1 MNPSI
6 PSCFR
11 RSIVAVGSITTG
23 VLLVVGVPIALWR
36 MIGWPLP
43 TMVPTPGDIG
53 KALSRSTVSDA
64 VIIKTLALV
73 GWFAWLALMWSLVVE
88 IGARLTGRPART
100 MRFAGPFQDVARRL
114 VTAASLLTVTAV
126 PLMTSN
132 PALAGVGAPALMVE
146 RNPVPVGAAI
156 ARLAPAIVQG
166 APGAPPSA
174 SSSTYSVQRRDSLWR
189 IAECQLGDPMRWRE
203 IWDLNRGREFDGMAF
218 TDANLIRPGW
228 VLDLPQAFVLVAP
241 ETRDS
246 PEPADAEP
254 PTTLESPTSIE
265 APVTTAPTSSESP
278 EVTTTLAPAVATP
291 TPVAATPRGEP
302 VERRDS
308 RTGESSEDSAD
319 DEGALVPMFVGG
331 AVLATGLLLLLRRLR
346 RTQARR
352 RPTGVE
358 PHRPPKTTA
367 PIETAIRHDADT
379 DLVERLFTAARA
391 FSAGID
397 GSLPDLSAARVAGAE
412 VELLLDA
419 AAPSSPPGFDDRG
432 RRRAFATEAAVST
445 AALAGIAG
453 DVATPWPTLVTAG
466 GLGDDLVLIDLET
479 AGTLTVDGDRAAD
492 TIRRLAAE
500 LTASPASELVDVLVL
515 GDGMALAAS
524 DRVRPIATVDEAVA
538 ALKAAVES
546 TRSALDLLG
555 VPDTPTARRRHSA
568 QHAWGVTVLICAE
581 SLMPTDLDR
590 LATLVQ
596 PRCGVAVVFPA
607 AQTKEHWSL
616 SVNDTAFLRPHG
628 FELTPLDLP
637 EALLESVDVLLAD
650 ATLGDAESALLGQ
663 AHDLAAPEGPI
674 YLPESRTSGVDAVEE
689 PEVEIR
695 VLGPVQVHG
704 VPPIN
709 RRRTVELI
717 AHLALH
723 PNGVTGSQLKTAIWP
738 DTIPSQDTFNVTVHR
753 ARSGLGVTRD
763 GTHHLPHAV
772 TNGSSYSLGAHVTS
786 DLARFTDL
794 AVRSRSAIDPAE
806 EAKLLR
812 QALELLR
819 GQPFEGSQGYEWAYT
834 EGIVVEAEALIAD
847 TAHRLAQLALAS
859 GDAALATWAATKG
872 LMAVPGSEPLYRD
885 RMEAAHLNGDPAAV
899 DRIVDELCR
908 YVETLD
914 PLDDL
919 HPDTIALWRQ
929 VGRPSS
935 SRSPEGRC

>member
-1 MNPSI
+1 MNQSRPST
-6 PSCFR
+6 FR
-11 RSIVAVGSITTG
+11 RSMIAVGSIITG

-36 MIGWPLP
+36 MVGWPLP
-43 TMVPTPGDIG
+43 TTVPTPGDIG
-53 KALSRSTVSDA
+53 KALSRSTVSDT
-64 VIIKTLALV
+64 VIIKSLALV
-73 GWFAWLALMWSLVVE
+73 GWFAWLALMWSLVIE
-88 IGARLTGRPART
+88 IGARLTGRQART

-114 VTAASLLTVTAV
+114 VTAASLLTVSAA
-126 PLMTSN
+126 PLMTST
-132 PALAGVGAPALMVE
+132 PALAAVGAPALIVE
-146 RNPVPVGAAI
+146 RNPVPVGATAP
-156 ARLAPAIVQG
+156 RVAPAVVRE
-166 APGAPPSA
+166 APEAPPSA
-174 SSSTYSVQRRDSLWR
+174 SSSTYSVKRRDSLWR

-203 IWDLNRGREFDGMAF
+203 IWDLNRGREFDGVAF

-228 VLDLPQAFVLVAP
+228 VLALPQALAHAAP
-241 ETRDS
+241 EQDDSPAPTRDD
-246 PEPADAEP
+246 PVAP
-254 PTTLESPTSIE
+254 PTTIESAAVIE
-265 APVTTAPTSSESP
+265 APTTMAPASSES
-278 EVTTTLAPAVATP
+278 EGVTTTIAPDLATS
-291 TPVAATPRGEP
+291 TPVTSTPEAER
-302 VERRDS
+302 VEAS
-308 RTGESSEDSAD
+308 LGDSAD
-319 DEGALVPMFVGG
+319 DEEIVVPMFVGG
-331 AVLATGLLLLLRRLR
+331 TVLATGLLLLLRRLR

-352 RPTGVE
+352 RPSGDE
-358 PHRPPKTTA
+358 PHRPPTTTA
-367 PIETAIRHDADT
+367 PIETAIRHDANT
-379 DLVERLFTAARA
+379 DLIDRLFTAARA
-391 FSAGID
+391 FSVGVEPD
-397 GSLPDLSAARVAGAE
+397 SPLPDLAAARVSGSE
-412 VELLLDA
+412 VEILLSA
-419 AAPSSPPGFDDRG
+419 AASSNPPGFEDRG
-432 RRRAFATEAAVST
+432 KRRAFATEEGIST

-453 DVATPWPTLVTAG
+453 DAATPWPTLVAAG
-466 GLGDDLVLIDLET
+466 GLGDDLVLIDLES
-479 AGTLTVDGDRAAD
+479 AGMLTVDGDRAGD
-492 TIRRLAAE
+492 TTRRIAAE
-500 LTASPASELVDVLVL
+500 LAASPASELVDVLVL
-515 GDGMALAAS
+515 GDVTALTAS

-538 ALKAAVES
+538 VLKAAVES

-555 VPDTPTARRRHSA
+555 VPDTPTARGRHSA
-568 QHAWGVTVLICAE
+568 QHAWGVTVLISAAP
-581 SLMPTDLDR
+581 LAPTDFDR

-596 PRCGVAVVFPA
+596 PHCGVAVVVPA
-607 AQTKEHWSL
+607 PPMKDTWSL
-616 SVNDTAFLRPHG
+616 SVDDSAVLQPHG

-637 EALLESVDVLLAD
+637 AVVLESIDSLLAD
-650 ATLGDAESALLGQ
+650 AAVGDAESALLGQ
-663 AHDLAAPEGPI
+663 ADDPAAPDEPI
-674 YLPESRTSGVDAVEE
+674 HLPEFGAADVDAAEE

-753 ARSGLGVTRD
+753 ARSGLGVSRD

-794 AVRSRSAIDPAE
+794 AARSRSAIDPVDEAE
-806 EAKLLR
+806 LLK

-834 EGIVVEAEALIAD
+834 EGIVVESEALIAD

-859 GDAALATWAATKG
+859 GDSALATWAATQG

-919 HPDTIALWRQ
+919 HPDTIALWRR

-935 SRSPEGRC
+935 SRSPESRC

>member
-1 MNPSI
+1 MNQSRPST
-6 PSCFR
+6 FR
-11 RSIVAVGSITTG
+11 RSMIAVGSIITG

-36 MIGWPLP
+36 MVGWPLP
-43 TMVPTPGDIG
+43 TTVPTPGDIG
-53 KALSRSTVSDA
+53 KAISRSTVSDT
-64 VIIKTLALV
+64 VILKTLALV
-73 GWFAWLALMWSLVVE
+73 GWFAWLALMWSLVIE
-88 IGARLTGRPART
+88 IGARLSGRPART

-114 VTAASLLTVTAV
+114 ITAASLLTVTAS
-126 PLMTSN
+126 PLMTPN
-132 PALAGVGAPALMVE
+132 PALAGVGAPALIVE
-146 RNPVPVGAAI
+146 RAPLLVGAAVSKT
-156 ARLAPAIVQG
+156 ATVTVHQAPI
-166 APGAPPSA
+166 APPSA

-189 IAECQLGDPMRWRE
+189 IAECQLGDPLRWRE
-203 IWDLNRGREFDGMAF
+203 IWDLNRGREFDGVAF

-228 VLDLPQAFVLVAP
+228 VLDLPQSLVPVVP
-241 ETRDS
+241 EQDDS
-246 PEPADAEP
+246 PAPTGAEPEAP
-254 PTTLESPTSIE
+254 PTTLESAAEIE
-265 APVTTAPTSSESP
+265 APITMAPDSSESKGVTP
-278 EVTTTLAPAVATP
+278 TGAPDLATSASVTTTPPA
-291 TPVAATPRGEP
+291 EP
-302 VERRDS
+302 VGAS
-308 RTGESSEDSAD
+308 LGDSAD
-319 DEGALVPMFVGG
+319 DEGTVVPMFVGG
-331 AVLATGLLLLLRRLR
+331 TVLATGLLLLLRRLR

-352 RPTGVE
+352 RSSGVE
-358 PHRPPKTTA
+358 PHRPPTTTA
-367 PIETAIRHDADT
+367 PIETAIRHDANS
-379 DLVERLFTAARA
+379 DLIDRLFTAARA
-391 FSAGID
+391 FSVGIEPD
-397 GSLPDLSAARVAGAE
+397 SPLPDLAAARVSGSE
-412 VELLLDA
+412 VEILLSA
-419 AAPSSPPGFDDRG
+419 AASSNPPGFEDRG
-432 RRRAFATEAAVST
+432 ERRAFATEEGIST

-453 DVATPWPTLVTAG
+453 DAATPWPTLVAAG
-466 GLGDDLVLIDLET
+466 GLGDDLVLIDLES
-479 AGTLTVDGDRAAD
+479 AGMLTVDGASAAD

-500 LTASPASELVDVLVL
+500 IAASPASELVDVLVL

-524 DRVRPIATVDEAVA
+524 DRVRPIATFDEAVA
-538 ALKAAVES
+538 VLKAAVES

-555 VPDTPTARRRHSA
+555 MPDAPTARRRHHE
-568 QHAWGVTVLICAE
+568 QHTWGVTVLICAE
-581 SLMPTDLDR
+581 SPTLTDLDR
-590 LATLVQ
+590 LTTLVQ
-596 PRCGVAVVFPA
+596 PRCGVAVVVPA

-616 SVNDTAFLRPHG
+616 SVNDSAVLRPHG
-628 FELTPLDLP
+628 FELTPVDLP
-637 EALLESVDVLLAD
+637 EALLESIDLLLAD
-650 ATLGDAESALLGQ
+650 AALGDAESALLGQ
-663 AHDLAAPEGPI
+663 ADDLAAPDEPI
-674 YLPESRTSGVDAVEE
+674 YLPESGTSDVVAVE

-695 VLGPVQVHG
+695 VLGPVEVHG

-723 PNGVTGSQLKTAIWP
+723 PNGVTGSQLKTAIWT

-753 ARSGLGVTRD
+753 ARYGLGISRD

-794 AVRSRSAIDPAE
+794 AARSRSAPDPAGVVR
-806 EAKLLR
+806 LLK

-859 GDAALATWAATKG
+859 GDAAMATWAATKG

-919 HPDTIALWRQ
+919 HPDTIALWRR